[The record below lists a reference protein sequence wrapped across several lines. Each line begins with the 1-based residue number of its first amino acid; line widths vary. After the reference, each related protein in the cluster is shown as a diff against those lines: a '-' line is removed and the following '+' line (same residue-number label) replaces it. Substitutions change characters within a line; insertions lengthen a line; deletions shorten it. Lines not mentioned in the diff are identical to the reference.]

1 MADLRQRGLCGA
13 GSAGRSDH
21 LRSGDA
27 RVVIIV
33 LLASAAIDSWLPAM
47 RAARIDPV
55 NTFRPVA

>member
-1 MADLRQRGLCGA
+1 
-13 GSAGRSDH
+13 
-21 LRSGDA
+21 
-27 RVVIIV
+27 VIIV